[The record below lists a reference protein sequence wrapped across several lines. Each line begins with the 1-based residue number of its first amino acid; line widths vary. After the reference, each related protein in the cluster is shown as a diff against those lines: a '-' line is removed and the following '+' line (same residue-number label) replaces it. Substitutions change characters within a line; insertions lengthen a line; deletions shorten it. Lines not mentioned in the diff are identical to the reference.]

1 MVIFS
6 VYEDMFPDLYKW
18 LMGTYKLNLDM
29 EGFSEGE
36 GEPYFSIDIK
46 F

>member
-6 VYEDMFPDLYKW
+6 VYEDMFSDLYKW
-18 LMGTYKLNLDM
+18 LMETYKLNLDM

-36 GEPYFSIDIK
+36 
-46 F
+46 

>member
-18 LMGTYKLNLDM
+18 LMETFKPNM
-29 EGFSEGE
+29 EGFSERE
-36 GEPYFSIDIK
+36 
-46 F
+46 